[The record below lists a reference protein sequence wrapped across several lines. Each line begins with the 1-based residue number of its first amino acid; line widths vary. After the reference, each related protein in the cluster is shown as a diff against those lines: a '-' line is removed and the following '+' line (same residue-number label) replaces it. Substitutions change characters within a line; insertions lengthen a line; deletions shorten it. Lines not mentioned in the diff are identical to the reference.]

1 MDINIQKEEFSYAYI
16 YAVVS
21 AAGYSF
27 EKSSRPTDM
36 AGIDISI
43 TNAVRDEKFYEPQ
56 LDLQVKSTSLD
67 IQTSEV
73 IRYPLKIKNYNELR
87 KQKTVAPR
95 ILIVVLIPESPAEWI
110 EQGEDELCMRR
121 CAYWIHLRGEPPSQ
135 NTESVTIYIP
145 RANLFTVDALKAM
158 MQQIQVRGVL

>member
-95 ILIVVLIPESPAEWI
+95 ILIVVLIPESPLNGLSKEKMNCVCDVALTGYIYVENLLLKI
-110 EQGEDELCMRR
+110 
-121 CAYWIHLRGEPPSQ
+121 LRVSPFTFLVQ
-135 NTESVTIYIP
+135 IY
-145 RANLFTVDALKAM
+145 L
-158 MQQIQVRGVL
+158 Q